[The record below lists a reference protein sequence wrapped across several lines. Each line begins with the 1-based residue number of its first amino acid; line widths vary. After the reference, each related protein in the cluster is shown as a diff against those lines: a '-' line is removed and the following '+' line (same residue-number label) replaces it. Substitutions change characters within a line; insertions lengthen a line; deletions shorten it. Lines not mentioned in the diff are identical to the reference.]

1 MKSNKLILAIA
12 ISTALSNAWA
22 QETPDD
28 QEQAKDFEQI
38 VVTGTPT
45 GTAVRKVDA
54 SFAITNLSAEAIRKL
69 APKSTADLFKAVPGV
84 WSESSG
90 GVAGAN
96 VFVRGFPGTGDAP
109 FLTVQMEGAP
119 LFQPPTLSFLENS
132 TLFRMDETV
141 AYMEALR
148 GGTNPV
154 ISNGQPGLT
163 TNFLLKEGSEVTE
176 GVFKY
181 TTSDYDLQRVDAMVS
196 GALADDLY
204 YMIGGYVSSSPGI
217 RDAGFNSE
225 KGHQFTL
232 NITKELDNGKMNFY
246 TRVTDDH
253 GVWYLPTPLVSG
265 VDNEYTQIGTLNRQ
279 ASIQYG
285 PDGTSQTFDFGNGR
299 GWDGSV
305 SGGKIQLEFADG
317 WQFSD
322 RFNYTK
328 GDANTY
334 GMVPDGA
341 PLMISELANLTD
353 AEGKNLNLRNID
365 PVSGD
370 FVPVKGAVSGKN
382 YSEATLVQQVG
393 RWVVLKEIESFTNDL
408 SLTKQLDALKVTLG
422 LYTSNFEAKDWW
434 SLGNQSYHVVAP
446 GGENLTE
453 ISCNDNKDSCGWNYD
468 LSSTGDG
475 STRAFYTALEYKATD
490 DLTLDLGVRRE
501 NHQINYSV
509 DEDLDGTINK
519 PVQYDEDTTSWTAG
533 ANYMLTDNSGVF
545 VRVNDGSKM
554 PYFDDF
560 RDNYS
565 QYEAGN
571 DLIFDVQQYELG
583 YKLAADNYSLY
594 ATAYFNE
601 VESSTVALPGQPA
614 TLSVTE
620 AKGIELDGNY
630 SFDFGLNLNLN
641 ATIQDTEIT
650 KSSNPHLVGNESQ
663 RQPGWQMRLTPSYE
677 IELAGGNFVTLYGTL
692 TSVDDRWIS
701 DDNLGELKGYTKVDL
716 GAYWE
721 ITDQLNVRLSVD
733 NLTDKEGLTEGDPR
747 NPTAPNGRYIMPRS
761 MRLSIGY
768 NF

>member
-12 ISTALSNAWA
+12 VSAAMQSAWA
-22 QETPDD
+22 QEAPDD
-28 QEQAKDFEQI
+28 KEQAKDFEQI

-54 SFAITNLSAEAIRKL
+54 SFAITNLSAEAIKKL

-90 GVAGAN
+90 GVSGAN

-176 GVFKY
+176 GVFRY

-196 GALADDLY
+196 GALADDLF

-232 NITKELDNGKMNFY
+232 NITKELDNGKMNIY

-285 PDGTSQTFDFGNGR
+285 QEGTSQAFDFGNGR

-322 RFNYTK
+322 RLNYTK

-334 GMVPDGA
+334 GLVPNGA
-341 PLMISELANLTD
+341 PIALSAVADNGSSAT
-353 AEGKNLNLRNID
+353 
-365 PVSGD
+365 
-370 FVPVKGAVSGKN
+370 GAVTGQTYQGS
-382 YSEATLVQQVG
+382 TLVQQVG

-408 SLTKQLDALKVTLG
+408 SLTKQLDALKVTFG

-446 GGENLTE
+446 GGENLSG
-453 ISCNDNKDSCGWNYD
+453 IDCNDNLDSCGWNYD
-468 LSSTGDG
+468 ISSTGDG
-475 STRAFYTALEYKATD
+475 ATRAFYTALEYKATD

-501 NHQINYSV
+501 NHQIDYSV
-509 DEDLDGTINK
+509 DEGLDGSINK

-533 ANYMLTDNSGVF
+533 VNYMLTDNSGIF
-545 VRVNDGSKM
+545 ARVNDGSKM

-565 QYEAGN
+565 QYEGGN
-571 DLIFDVQQYELG
+571 DLIFDIKQYELG

-650 KSSNPHLVGNESQ
+650 KSSNANLIGNESQ
-663 RQPGWQMRLTPSYE
+663 RQPGWQMRLTPSYD
-677 IELAGGNFVTLYGTL
+677 IELDGGNFVTLYGTL
-692 TSVDDRWIS
+692 TSVDERWIS

>member
-1 MKSNKLILAIA
+1 MKSNKLILALA
-12 ISTALSNAWA
+12 VSTALSGHAWG
-22 QETPDD
+22 QETPDNK
-28 QEQAKDFEQI
+28 EQAKDFEQI

-54 SFAITNLSAEAIRKL
+54 GFAITNLSAEAIKKL

-90 GVAGAN
+90 GVSGAN

-119 LFQPPTLSFLENS
+119 LYQPPTLSFLENS

-141 AYMEALR
+141 AYMEGLR

-163 TNFLLKEGSEVTE
+163 TNFLLKEGSDITE

-181 TTSDYDLQRVDAMVS
+181 STSDYDLQRVDAMVS
-196 GALADDLY
+196 GAISDGLY
-204 YMIGGYVSSSPGI
+204 YMVGGYVSSSPGI

-225 KGHQFTL
+225 KGHQFTI

-253 GVWYLPTPLVSG
+253 GVWYLPTPLVDG
-265 VDNEYTQIGTLNRQ
+265 VDNQYTQIGTLNRQ

-285 PDGTSQTFDFGNGR
+285 PNGSSTQAFDFGNGR

-322 RFNYTK
+322 RFNFTK

-334 GMVPDGA
+334 GLVPEGA
-341 PLMISELANLTD
+341 PTTLAAVADNGESAT
-353 AEGKNLNLRNID
+353 
-365 PVSGD
+365 
-370 FVPVKGAVSGKN
+370 GAVTGKTYAGN
-382 YSEATLVQQVG
+382 TLVQQIG

-408 SLTKQLDALKVTLG
+408 SLTKQIDALKVTFG

-434 SLGNQSYHVVAP
+434 SIGNQSYHVVAP
-446 GGENLTE
+446 GGENLTG
-453 ISCNDNKDSCGWNYD
+453 IDCNDNDDSCTWNYD
-468 LSSTGDG
+468 INATGDG
-475 STRAFYTALEYKATD
+475 STRAFYTAFEYKATD
-490 DLTLDLGVRRE
+490 DLTLDLGIRRE
-501 NHQINYSV
+501 NHKIDYSV

-533 ANYMLTDNSGVF
+533 ANYMLTDNSGIF
-545 VRVNDGSKM
+545 ARVNDGSKM

-560 RDNYS
+560 RDNYG
-565 QYEAGN
+565 QYEIGN
-571 DLIFDVQQYELG
+571 DLIFDVTQYELG

-594 ATAYFNE
+594 ATAFFNE
-601 VESSTVALPGQPA
+601 VESSTVTRPGEPA
-614 TLSVTE
+614 TLSVNE

-630 SFDFGLNLNLN
+630 TFDFGLNLNLN
-641 ATIQDTEIT
+641 ATIQSTEIT
-650 KSSNPHLVGNESQ
+650 KSADMDLVGNESQ
-663 RQPGWQMRLTPSYE
+663 RQPGWQLRLTPSYDV
-677 IELAGGNFVTLYGTL
+677 ELAGGNFVTLYGTL

-701 DDNLGELKGYTKVDL
+701 NENLGELDGYTKIDL

-721 ITDQLNVRLSVD
+721 VTDQLNVRLSVD
-733 NLTDKEGLTEGDPR
+733 NLTDKDGLTEGDPR

-761 MRLSIGY
+761 MNLSIGY

>member
-12 ISTALSNAWA
+12 VSAAMQSAWA
-22 QETPDD
+22 QEAPDD
-28 QEQAKDFEQI
+28 KEQAKDFEQI

-54 SFAITNLSAEAIRKL
+54 SFAITNLSAEAIKKL

-90 GVAGAN
+90 GVSGAN

-196 GALADDLY
+196 GAISDGLY
-204 YMIGGYVSSSPGI
+204 YMVGGYVSSSPGI
-217 RDAGFNSE
+217 RDAEFNSE
-225 KGHQFTL
+225 KGHQFTI

-253 GVWYLPTPLVSG
+253 GVWYLPTPLVDG
-265 VDNEYTQIGTLNRQ
+265 VDNQYTQIGTLNRQ

-285 PDGTSQTFDFGNGR
+285 PDGTSQAFDFGDGR

-334 GMVPDGA
+334 GLVPEGA
-341 PLMISELANLTD
+341 PTTLAAVADNGESAT
-353 AEGKNLNLRNID
+353 
-365 PVSGD
+365 
-370 FVPVKGAVSGKN
+370 GAVTGKTYAGN
-382 YSEATLVQQVG
+382 TLVQQIG

-408 SLTKQLDALKVTLG
+408 SLTKQIDALKVTFG

-434 SLGNQSYHVVAP
+434 SIGNQSYHVVAP
-446 GGENLTE
+446 GGENLTG
-453 ISCNDNKDSCGWNYD
+453 IDCNDNDDSCTWNYD
-468 LSSTGDG
+468 INATGDG
-475 STRAFYTALEYKATD
+475 STRAFYTALEYSATD

-501 NHQINYSV
+501 NHQIDYSV
-509 DEDLDGTINK
+509 DEGLDGSINK

-533 ANYMLTDNSGVF
+533 ANYMLTDNSGIF
-545 VRVNDGSKM
+545 ARVNDGSKM

-565 QYEAGN
+565 QYEGGN
-571 DLIFDVQQYELG
+571 DLIFDIKQYELG
-583 YKLAADNYSLY
+583 YKLASDNYSLY

-650 KSSNPHLVGNESQ
+650 KSSNANLIGNESQ
-663 RQPGWQMRLTPSYE
+663 RQPGWQMRLTPSYD
-677 IELAGGNFVTLYGTL
+677 IELDGGNFVTLYGTL
-692 TSVDDRWIS
+692 TSVDERWIS
-701 DDNLGELKGYTKVDL
+701 DDNLGELKGYTKIDL

-721 ITDQLNVRLSVD
+721 ITDQLNLRLSVD